1 MALGVNLVSKSG
13 RAIELT
19 GWRHPPE
26 AVPFS
31 FSNDQVELLRGYL
44 REAERLERSILA
56 NGGFPVSLNL
66 SATVGQP
73 VEIRGVHP
81 TDDQTAIF
89 VHRLRPFQLQ
99 KEPYQF
105 GKIKNLLAQGTSSS
119 KFMQSYLDRTKDMFT
134 GAAMQ
139 QQVRISIGEELLNS
153 ETALIA
159 WLYAVEYHGDETKM
173 LALLKDKRP
182 PPEQLARPIFMML
195 LRAKIDAVL
204 ALGNIV
210 HRLLS
215 SLDELR
221 APDA

>member
-1 MALGVNLVSKSG
+1 
-13 RAIELT
+13 
-19 GWRHPPE
+19 
-26 AVPFS
+26 
-31 FSNDQVELLRGYL
+31 
-44 REAERLERSILA
+44 
-56 NGGFPVSLNL
+56 L
-66 SATVGQP
+66 SAIVGQP
-73 VEIRGVHP
+73 IEIRGVQP

-99 KEPYQF
+99 NEPYQF
-105 GKIKNLLAQGTSSS
+105 GKIKNTVAQGTSSS

-139 QQVRISIGEELLNS
+139 QQVRISIGDELLNS
-153 ETALIA
+153 EKALIA
-159 WLYAVEYHGDETKM
+159 WLYAAEYHRDETKM
-173 LALLKDKRP
+173 IALLKENRP

-215 SLDELR
+215 SLDEVR

>member
-1 MALGVNLVSKSG
+1 MQHSG
-13 RAIELT
+13 SCIIEIA
-19 GWRHPPE
+19 GGRHPPE
-26 AVPFS
+26 AVSFS
-31 FSNDQVELLRGYL
+31 FSDDQVELLRGYL
-44 REAERLERSILA
+44 SEAERLEKSLLA

-73 VEIRGVHP
+73 VKLSGVQP
-81 TDDQTAIF
+81 TDDQVAIF

-105 GKIKNLLAQGTSSS
+105 GKIKNIVAQGTVSSP
-119 KFMQSYLDRTKDMFT
+119 FMQSYLDRTTDMFT

-139 QQVRISIGEELLNS
+139 QQVQISIGDAILNS
-153 ETALIA
+153 EAALIA
-159 WLYAVEYHGDETKM
+159 WLYAVEYHRDETKM
-173 LALLKDKRP
+173 IALLKGKQP

-210 HRLLS
+210 HRLS
-215 SLDELR
+215 TSPEETR